1 MRCLGTWSYCCTANE
16 PCDIGDGDCDSDDQC
31 IGNLRCGQNNCAGNG
46 TLKAN
51 FTSMSDC
58 CEDWGII
65 RNIRSSDK
73 S

>member
-58 CEDWGII
+58 
-65 RNIRSSDK
+65 
-73 S
+73 